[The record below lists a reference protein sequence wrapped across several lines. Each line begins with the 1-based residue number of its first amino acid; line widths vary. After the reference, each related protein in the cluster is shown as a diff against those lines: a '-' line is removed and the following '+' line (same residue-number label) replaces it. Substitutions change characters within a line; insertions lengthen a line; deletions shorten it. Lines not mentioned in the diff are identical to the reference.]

1 LELVKKANKP
11 LVIFSMDLQEE
22 PCSTLV
28 YNAKKGIVKCC
39 AVNIPWAAGVEL
51 EQLRDIAA
59 MTGATVVDNE
69 HMLTTR

>member
-1 LELVKKANKP
+1 
-11 LVIFSMDLQEE
+11 M
-22 PCSTLV
+22 
-28 YNAKKGIVKCC
+28 KCC

-69 HMLTTR
+69 HMLTTRQVRMEHFGRANFIKINEYETSIVDG